1 MKIKILALT
10 FLLLAAAPAGAQ
22 RKVSADV
29 EVKTVI
35 NGKVTTVTKSV
46 YCSNNGRLVT
56 LFHKPISYYTVA
68 NQKGE
73 MQLYNPSTNEVMTQI
88 DPSLSTNTDLVAL
101 FMNGRIDD
109 LGLGWFGYKA
119 TSTDK
124 DGQYAKKTFTSE
136 DPSKPNVEIVYENWL
151 PIYCAYT
158 GKDGKLLSKK
168 YLSNY
173 QYYGRFV
180 LPLRVTDIAYGTKRD
195 SSVVRT
201 IYSDVRVDQ
210 DDPNFNFEV
219 PAGAKPMELP
229 DPGK

>member
-1 MKIKILALT
+1 MKIKILTLA
-10 FLLLAAAPAGAQ
+10 FLILAAVPAGAQ
-22 RKVSADV
+22 RKVFADV

-46 YCSNNGRLVT
+46 YCTNNGRLVT
-56 LFHKPISYYTVA
+56 LFHKPTTYYSVV

-73 MQLYNPSTNEVMTQI
+73 MQIYNPSSNEVFSQI
-88 DPSLSTNTDLVAL
+88 DQSLSSNTDLVYL

-119 TSTDK
+119 SASDK
-124 DGQYAKKTFTSE
+124 DGQYAKKTFTSS
-136 DPSKPNVEIVYENWL
+136 DPSKPKVEIVYEDWL
-151 PIYCAYT
+151 PIYCEYT
-158 GKDGKLLSKK
+158 GRDGKLLSKK

-173 QYYGRFV
+173 QRFGHLV
-180 LPLRVTDIAYGTKRD
+180 MPLRVTDISYGAKKD

-201 IYSDVRVDQ
+201 IFSGVQVDQ

-229 DPGK
+229 EPGK

>member
-1 MKIKILALT
+1 MKIKILT
-10 FLLLAAAPAGAQ
+10 FAFLILAAVPAGAQ

-46 YCSNNGRLVT
+46 YCNNNGRLVT
-56 LFHKPISYYTVA
+56 LFHKPTTYYSVV

-73 MQLYNPSTNEVMTQI
+73 MQIYNPSSNEVFSQI
-88 DPSLSTNTDLVAL
+88 DQTLSSNTDLVYL

-119 TSTDK
+119 SASEK
-124 DGQYAKKTFTSE
+124 DGQYAKKTFTSS
-136 DPSKPNVEIVYENWL
+136 DPSKPRVEIVYEDWL
-151 PIYCAYT
+151 PIYCEYT
-158 GKDGKLLSKK
+158 GRDGKLLSKK

-173 QYYGRFV
+173 QRFGHMV
-180 LPLRVTDIAYGTKRD
+180 MPLRVTDISYGTKKD

-201 IYSDVRVDQ
+201 LYSGVQVDQ

-229 DPGK
+229 ETGK